1 MLVQLSNQ
9 YQSRFGAPVISQ
21 IDVAIFSLSY
31 YTYCLSCD
39 FCQDSCCQYGADIDL
54 ENIGRLDQYQDALVA
69 FTGVSR
75 DRWFASE
82 LEADEDY
89 PGGQVERI
97 RPENGRC
104 VFLNRQDR
112 GCRIHSFCLEQNM
125 DYHLLKPII
134 CSLFPL
140 SFESGV
146 LCPAYE
152 VEDGELACLGSGPSL
167 YQGGRSELLA
177 YFGQEFVNEL
187 DELEK
192 RYVSAPQQAAETPF
206 VAVTN

>member
-9 YQSRFGAPVISQ
+9 YSSRFGAPVISQ
-21 IDVAIFSLSY
+21 VDVTIFSLSY
-31 YTYCLSCD
+31 YTYCLSCT

-54 ENIGRLDQYQDALVA
+54 ENIGRLDGYQEALVA
-69 FTGVSR
+69 YTAVTR
-75 DRWFASE
+75 DRWFEGE
-82 LEADEDY
+82 LTEDEDY

-104 VFLNRQDR
+104 VFLNRHDR
-112 GCRIHSFCLEQNM
+112 GCKIHSFCLEQHI

-177 YFGQEFVNEL
+177 YFGSDFIAEL

-192 RYVSAPQQAAETPF
+192 NYISAPQQTAEAQ
-206 VAVTN
+206 VASVAN